1 MRLKRSQVEYIAH
14 RLVKGLAGDRL
25 IEVEDIGK
33 VAAVVQQA
41 FSGDLMVEDRLNEEV
56 RGILEQY
63 SDEIARGSV
72 QYHEMFKLVKAK
84 LVKERK
90 LIL

>member
-1 MRLKRSQVEYIAH
+1 MKLKRSQVEYIAH
-14 RLVKGLAGDRL
+14 QLVKRLAKESL
-25 IEVEDIGK
+25 ISCDD
-33 VAAVVQQA
+33 AARTLEAVQHA
-41 FSGDLMVEDRLNEEV
+41 LTEDLMVEDRLNEEV
-56 RGILEQY
+56 RQILENY

-72 QYHEMFKLVKAK
+72 QYHDMFKLVKAK

>member
-1 MRLKRSQVEYIAH
+1 MKLKRSQVEYISH
-14 RLVKGLAGDRL
+14 QLVKRLAKGGLISCDDPARA
-25 IEVEDIGK
+25 VES
-33 VAAVVQQA
+33 VQHA
-41 FSGDLMVEDRLNEEV
+41 LTEDLMVEDRLNEEV
-56 RGILEQY
+56 RQILENY

-72 QYHEMFKLVKAK
+72 QYHDMFKLVKAK

>member
-1 MRLKRSQVEYIAH
+1 MKLKRSQVEYIAH
-14 RLVKGLAGDRL
+14 HLVKGLVADGL
-25 IEVEDIGK
+25 IEVKEAGPA
-33 VAAVVQQA
+33 AAVMQQA
-41 FSGDLMVEDRLNEEV
+41 FGNDLMVEDRLNEEV
-56 RGILEQY
+56 RQILEQY
-63 SDEIARGSV
+63 SDQIAGGSV

>member
-1 MRLKRSQVEYIAH
+1 MKLKRSQVEFIAH
-14 RLVKGLAGDRL
+14 QLVKRLAKVNL
-25 IEVEDIGK
+25 ISCDDSSRAVE
-33 VAAVVQQA
+33 AVQHA
-41 FSGDLMVEDRLNEEV
+41 LTEDLMVEDRLNEEV
-56 RGILEQY
+56 RQILENY

-72 QYHEMFKLVKAK
+72 QYHDMFKLVKAK